1 MHKYGFGSADAMQVM
16 AEAEKRAYADR
27 SEYLGDPDFVKV
39 PWQAL
44 TNKAYAKSIAD
55 QIDINKAKPSSEIR
69 PGKLAPYESNQTTHF
84 SVVDKDGN
92 AVAVTYTLN
101 TTFGTGIVAGN
112 SGILLNNEMD
122 DFSAKPGV
130 PNVYGLVGGDA
141 NAVGPKKRPLSS
153 MSPTIVVKDGKT
165 WLVTGSPGE
174 PDYHH
179 RTANGGEQHRLWDE
193 RRRSDQ
199 CAAFPSPVAA
209 GRVARGEGL

>member
-1 MHKYGFGSADAMQVM
+1 M
-16 AEAEKRAYADR
+16 
-27 SEYLGDPDFVKV
+27 
-39 PWQAL
+39 
-44 TNKAYAKSIAD
+44 
-55 QIDINKAKPSSEIR
+55 
-69 PGKLAPYESNQTTHF
+69 SNQTTHF

-165 WLVTGSPGE
+165 TAGNRQPWWQ

-179 RTANGGEQHRLWDE
+179 RAADGGEQYRLWYE
-193 RRRSDQ
+193 RGGGDQ
-199 CAAFPSPVAA
+199 RPTLPSPVAA
-209 GRVARGEGL
+209 G